1 LAEGQTSNQK
11 LIGEDWQQQ
20 SVPGLVVRLRLLS
33 CVGMGSIPIQVA
45 SKYEGMSSLYTLV
58 QGSGPICYVYK
69 IMFETV
75 QNFFIMF
82 LEFA

>member
-1 LAEGQTSNQK
+1 
-11 LIGEDWQQQ
+11 
-20 SVPGLVVRLRLLS
+20 
-33 CVGMGSIPIQVA
+33 VA